1 VRPGEILVQ
10 EDKRT
15 RRLTYPEMVE
25 IDSVETQPAKNKYL
39 CSDRWIAVFDA
50 GITIYARNESDGAYR
65 IKASVNGPTWR
76 PNYSGGGSWLALNK
90 CAVIAEDHLFYITQK
105 QDNLVFCD
113 LTLYQEGKSSQLSG
127 KESIPFIQHFEIE
140 RTALL
145 PPGTKDKDD
154 NLEEIYFYKKKIY
167 LVTSSGSV
175 CCVSLSEFTK
185 IIEDAKQNIQ
195 PNMTNIKTIW
205 SSGAP
210 QSESTNTGHTS
221 TAIVATKLFVLTAS
235 CLGKSMSEA
244 VRLMFDLYSNKGL
257 KHKHSIVLTR
267 DMCTA
272 IFDQKSAFSSSSSD
286 QPSKRTRPAQL
297 TTVHC
302 MTTCPHPGYPN
313 SVNFV
318 FAALVQTVLIVL
330 AVRSN
335 KRIYLVDSIQVSN
348 LAHNSI
354 ASIIKSKSNIHQT
367 KDKALSEVLVT
378 TSDKVFQL
386 NLIQYRP

>member
-1 VRPGEILVQ
+1 
-10 EDKRT
+10 
-15 RRLTYPEMVE
+15 
-25 IDSVETQPAKNKYL
+25 
-39 CSDRWIAVFDA
+39 
-50 GITIYARNESDGAYR
+50 
-65 IKASVNGPTWR
+65 
-76 PNYSGGGSWLALNK
+76 
-90 CAVIAEDHLFYITQK
+90 
-105 QDNLVFCD
+105 
-113 LTLYQEGKSSQLSG
+113 
-127 KESIPFIQHFEIE
+127 
-140 RTALL
+140 
-145 PPGTKDKDD
+145 
-154 NLEEIYFYKKKIY
+154 
-167 LVTSSGSV
+167 
-175 CCVSLSEFTK
+175 
-185 IIEDAKQNIQ
+185 
-195 PNMTNIKTIW
+195 
-205 SSGAP
+205 
-210 QSESTNTGHTS
+210 
-221 TAIVATKLFVLTAS
+221 
-235 CLGKSMSEA
+235 MSEA

-272 IFDQKSAFSSSSSD
+272 IFDQKSAFSNSSTD